1 MRRGGV
7 ELVTGGLVLDDTVA
21 SRLERAWPRVEP
33 EIARL
38 LSPGSLMARL
48 DHVNARVGARRSRL
62 IGPAGLRELLVS
74 PTLAA
79 RVELLVSRGRS
90 AAAPGLEPP
99 KGAAGAAARG
109 RRPPGDGRLAA
120 VEAALR
126 AGVRADEAR
135 LLAEVEGARQRRLL
149 SAALGLQE
157 GQAIKVLLRGT
168 AAGVAP
174 ERLVGAGAATRG
186 LPEASGCRAGA
197 RAVAGG
203 AGGAAR
209 GGGEP
214 LRRAAPRAAAERD
227 RAGLLPAEVA
237 VDRVAYARVGAAA
250 RGRGEDVAELVRF
263 LAERADLRNASTLLA
278 MGEAVPATDLFLPG
292 GLRIGAEEFARLAG
306 GGGSARREAAA
317 ALVPCAPERLLD
329 PASAD
334 RLLERAAARRLARA
348 ARRAPLSLAVP
359 LAWIE
364 ARREEVRRIAV
375 VLRGCGAGAGGR
387 GDPRAGGGLSGGGA
401 RDAAA

>member
-1 MRRGGV
+1 
-7 ELVTGGLVLDDTVA
+7 
-21 SRLERAWPRVEP
+21 
-33 EIARL
+33 
-38 LSPGSLMARL
+38 MARL

-74 PTLAA
+74 PSLAA
-79 RVELLVSRGRS
+79 RVELLVRTGRL
-90 AAAPGLEPP
+90 APWTSER
-99 KGAAGAAARG
+99 AGAAL
-109 RRPPGDGRLAA
+109 P
-120 VEAALR
+120 EIEEALR
-126 AGVRADEAR
+126 RAVRRDEER
-135 LLAEVEGARQRRLL
+135 LLSEVEGARQRRLL
-149 SAALGLQE
+149 AAALGLQE
-157 GQAIKVLLRGT
+157 AQAIKVLLRGT

-174 ERLVGAGAATRG
+174 ERLVALAPATEAIPEER
-186 LPEASGCRAGA
+186 LQALARAPSPEAL
-197 RAVAGG
+197 VALL
-203 AGGAAR
+203 AAAASPYAA
-209 GGGEP
+209 P
-214 LRRAAPRAAAERD
+214 LRGPLAERD

-329 PASAD
+329 PASAN
-334 RLLERAAARRLARA
+334 RLLERAAARRLTRA

-375 VLRGCGAGAGGR
+375 VLRGAELGLAGEAILELVEG
-387 GDPRAGGGLSGGGA
+387 
-401 RDAAA
+401 